1 MNIKLEHL
9 FEIELLEQARCDR
22 FGDLPFFRD
31 NVIGFASCSIS
42 SMVWNYYLRLLLG
55 VFLFLF
61 FSSGFFVM
69 FLVNTSDQP
78 LYQDEVSSE
87 DVFESRNWE
96 DIEKMLHEK
105 LKHDRK
111 ERENEWKSEF
121 LLPVTDSAIPSLSA
135 VAAFPPPVKTSY
147 LLSSDFKEILSS
159 EKISA
164 RNLTPCQ
171 I

>member
-1 MNIKLEHL
+1 
-9 FEIELLEQARCDR
+9 
-22 FGDLPFFRD
+22 
-31 NVIGFASCSIS
+31 
-42 SMVWNYYLRLLLG
+42 MVWNYYLRLLLG

-78 LYQDEVSSE
+78 LNQDEVGSA
-87 DVFESRNWE
+87 DVFQSRNWE
-96 DIEKMLHEK
+96 DIEKMLYEK
-105 LKHDRK
+105 LKQDRR

-147 LLSSDFKEILSS
+147 LLFSDFK
-159 EKISA
+159 
-164 RNLTPCQ
+164 LTKSMPCQ
-171 I
+171 ILFGYFGQQGVNCMKSFA